1 MAALD
6 GVNGTVCNAQQYL
19 LSIPSASNPNPSI
32 SCLSHGQAIGLA
44 VGILPFR
51 PFRELIPFRV
61 QLTAE
66 ASLLSFVSVLAIY
79 VLIGVSL
86 TPLHAFVWFDEMSHS
101 GIYDGIRDMSQGM
114 SGGCFRDL
122 LTSTWFV

>member
-1 MAALD
+1 MFDTRASHWLSC
-6 GVNGTVCNAQQYL
+6 GYPSFSVLSVN
-19 LSIPSASNPNPSI
+19 S
-32 SCLSHGQAIGLA
+32 
-44 VGILPFR
+44 FR
-51 PFRELIPFRV
+51 I

-66 ASLLSFVSVLAIY
+66 ASFLSFVSVLAIY

-86 TPLHAFVWFDEMSHS
+86 TPLHAFIWFDEMSHS